1 MSVYEGC
8 LSYLRGG
15 DRHYCFVK
23 PVLKKDVLARTIW
36 SLIKSVYTRNHTPID
51 FAAGCTM
58 DNNISY
64 CIIHGCTA
72 RFGIDVTVHLYPSL
86 CVLLYRQPICDCK
99 EKIIAMY
106 FYVLYQ
112 RTLLIWPLI
121 MYCLCCLAAVTHVCP
136 RLL

>member
-36 SLIKSVYTRNHTPID
+36 SLIKSVYTRNHTRID

-64 CIIHGCTA
+64 CIIHGCTG
-72 RFGIDVTVHLYPSL
+72 RFGIDVTVHLYPSV

-99 EKIIAMY
+99 GKNHCNVFLCAVSENPVDLAINH
-106 FYVLYQ
+106 VLFV
-112 RTLLIWPLI
+112 LFSS
-121 MYCLCCLAAVTHVCP
+121 CDTHLP
-136 RLL
+136 